1 MRTSPTY
8 TFDKSFNG
16 LFMLRQIADLNFKY
30 GKLIK
35 IMSSL
40 VAFRET
46 SPFEF

>member
-8 TFDKSFNG
+8 TFDKIFNG
-16 LFMLRQIADLNFKY
+16 SFMLRQIVDLNFKY

-35 IMSSL
+35 IMPSL
-40 VAFRET
+40 LAFRET